1 MPPFGRLNH
10 SPREGDTPHLRNMDH
25 ANRLAAA
32 DLAGRPAKASPVRP
46 RAHWTTFVLRTPVFA
61 LGTAGGLM
69 AGLDGADELVLETIA
84 GAWSKERARP
94 PQLDLVTWLFG
105 LMHAAHRRDLR
116 WHAKGRQPTFA
127 GEEQLSRRSAASSEG
142 VATADMC
149 TRVLRLPIE
158 EREVL
163 MLVAVERLSYA
174 DIASLLGVPMA
185 TVLSTLA
192 RARARLA
199 DSSRM
204 T

>member
-1 MPPFGRLNH
+1 
-10 SPREGDTPHLRNMDH
+10 MDH
-25 ANRLAAA
+25 ANRLVAA
-32 DLAGRPAKASPVRP
+32 DLAAALP
-46 RAHWTTFVLRTPVFA
+46 RLRRYARV
-61 LGTAGGLM
+61 LM
-69 AGLDGADELVLETIA
+69 AGWDGADELVLETIA
-84 GAWSKERARP
+84 GAWRKKRARP
-94 PQLDLVTWLFG
+94 PQVDLVTWLFG

-116 WHAKGRQPTFA
+116 RHAKGRQWAFA
-127 GEEQLSRRSAASSEG
+127 GEEQPSRRSGASCEG

-174 DIASLLGVPMA
+174 DTASLLGVPIE
-185 TVLSTLA
+185 TVMSTLA